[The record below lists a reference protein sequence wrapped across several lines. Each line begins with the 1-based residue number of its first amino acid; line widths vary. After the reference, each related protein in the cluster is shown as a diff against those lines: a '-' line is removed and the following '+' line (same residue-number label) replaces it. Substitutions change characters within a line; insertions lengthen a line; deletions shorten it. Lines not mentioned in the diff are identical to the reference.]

1 LGLIGFGVI
10 LATLVGAIVYARRRR
25 SLAERP

>member
-10 LATLVGAIVYARRRR
+10 LATLVGAIVYARRR